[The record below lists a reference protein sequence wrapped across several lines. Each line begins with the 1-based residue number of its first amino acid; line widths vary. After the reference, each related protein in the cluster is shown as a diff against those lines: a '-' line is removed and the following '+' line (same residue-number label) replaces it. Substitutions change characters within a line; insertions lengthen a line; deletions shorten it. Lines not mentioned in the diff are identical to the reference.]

1 MQLMQS
7 RAARILLAAIKRYAR
22 HGHKTYAGSLTYT
35 TLFALV
41 PLLTVLYSALS
52 IVPALQ
58 DRSSDIQQLLIG
70 NLMPASGDAIMGYL
84 YQFSQ
89 QAKKLTV
96 VGVIFLVITA
106 FMMLRTIEM
115 TFNQIWQLEKNR
127 KGLASFL
134 LYWAILSL
142 GPFMLSFGLAFSS
155 YVVSLELWREDWVPG
170 YGLQLMVVLLPLLTS
185 FFAFTLLY
193 WAVPNCRIKLKHA
206 AVGGAA
212 VALAFEVG
220 KLLFAEATTFFPSYQ
235 LIYGAFAAVPLFLLW
250 LFVSWSLILF
260 GAELV
265 YQTGLEQVDD
275 EEALSETE
283 AINLQLRVLGVLYNK
298 HQHGESCDLQELM
311 DVCQHNYQQMNQVIS
326 ALEKMKILT
335 LKKGVEQDY
344 IYLVRD
350 LYHYTLGDLFTHYS
364 EKSIRALQTDN
375 LTGIEADQLRDV
387 LQQHQRDFTSNFQQ
401 PLSRYLTLHKQN
413 TVVDIHNHG

>member
-1 MQLMQS
+1 MMQS
-7 RAARILLAAIKRYAR
+7 RAARILLAAIKRYVR

-41 PLLTVLYSALS
+41 PLLTVLYSVLS

-84 YQFSQ
+84 HQFSQ

-96 VGVIFLVITA
+96 VGVIFLIITA

-115 TFNQIWQLEKNR
+115 TFNQIWQLDRNR

-142 GPFMLSFGLAFSS
+142 GPFMLSSGLAFSS

-170 YGLQLMVVLLPLLTS
+170 FGLQLMVVLLPLLTS

-212 VALAFEVG
+212 VALAFEAG

-275 EEALSETE
+275 EEVLSEE
-283 AINLQLRVLGVLYNK
+283 ESIKLQLRVLSVIYNK
-298 HQHGESCDLQELM
+298 HQHGEACELQELV
-311 DVCQHNYQQMNQVIS
+311 DVCQHNYHQMHQVVQ
-326 ALEKMKILT
+326 ALEDMKILT
-335 LKKGVEQDY
+335 LKKGPEQDF

-350 LYHYTLGDLFTHYS
+350 LYHYTLADLFSHYR
-364 EKSIRALQTDN
+364 EKSIRALQTDD
-375 LTGIEADQLRDV
+375 LAGVETDRLKEV
-387 LQQHQRDFTSNFQQ
+387 LSKHQQDFSLNFQQ
-401 PLSRYLTLHKQN
+401 PLSQYLTLQSKN
-413 TVVDIHNHG
+413 KVVDIHHHG

>member
-1 MQLMQS
+1 MQT
-7 RAARILLAAIKRYAR
+7 RAVRILIAALKRYVR

-96 VGVIFLVITA
+96 VGVVFLVITA

-115 TFNQIWQLEKNR
+115 TFNQIWQLDKNR
-127 KGLASFL
+127 KGLSSFL

-155 YVVSLELWREDWVPG
+155 YVTSLALWREDWVPG
-170 YGLQLMVVLLPLLTS
+170 FGLQLMVVLLPLLTS

-206 AVGGAA
+206 AVGGVA
-212 VALAFEVG
+212 VALAFEAG
-220 KLLFAEATTFFPSYQ
+220 KILFAEATTFFPSYQ

-250 LFVSWSLILF
+250 LFVSWTLILF

-265 YQTGLEQVDD
+265 YQTGLEQVD
-275 EEALSETE
+275 EEEELADSALIS
-283 AINLQLRVLGVLYNK
+283 LQLRVLGILYNK
-298 HQHGESCDLQELM
+298 HQYGECSDLQELAEL
-311 DVCQHNYQQMNQVIS
+311 CQHNFNQLQQAVRS
-326 ALEKMKILT
+326 LEDMKILVM
-335 LKKGVEQDY
+335 KKGAEQDAV
-344 IYLVRD
+344 YLVRD
-350 LYHYTLGDLFTHYS
+350 LYHYSLADLFAHYS
-364 EKSIRALQTDN
+364 EESLAAIQTAE
-375 LTGIEADQLRDV
+375 LAGIEQESLQQI
-387 LQQHQRDFTSNFQQ
+387 LQQHRKEFRSRFQQ
-401 PLSRYLTLHKQN
+401 PLSDYLSLQSLKPKGNQQD
-413 TVVDIHNHG
+413 V